1 MTAKAIPDI
10 LNGVRRVTEYN
21 GERLAT
27 ESMSHVEVLTHDG
40 RKFNSSQLFSV
51 DIANPL
57 YVVYELPANATV
69 DQIELIKRYFQTA
82 TDGAD
87 LLIFWDYDISTATR
101 TRMDVF
107 NESNK
112 YRGVIDADFTVDL
125 LNPHT
130 LDAATGVYT
139 ITGPATILD
148 PGIIR
153 EPSFIIGTG
162 VGSNRSGDVN
172 PDVGTRI
179 YERGTGYLVKITS
192 KGNGNIIHLG
202 YTWSEDV

>member
-1 MTAKAIPDI
+1 MTAKATPAR
-10 LNGVRRVTEYN
+10 LNAVRRTTDYN

-27 ESMSHVEVLTHDG
+27 EAMGHIEVLTHDG

-57 YVVYELPANATV
+57 YIAYELPADATV

-87 LLIFWDYDISTATR
+87 LLILWDYDISTATR
-101 TRMDVF
+101 TPMSVF

-112 YRGVIDADFTVDL
+112 YRGVIDADFTDYL
-125 LNPHT
+125 LNPHK
-130 LDAATGVYT
+130 LNAATGVYT
-139 ITGPATILD
+139 ITGPATSLD
-148 PGIIR
+148 PGISR
-153 EPSFIIGTG
+153 EPSFMIGTG

-179 YERGTGYLVKITS
+179 YKPGTGYLVKITS

-202 YTWSEDV
+202 YTWSEDT